1 MGTDQDT
8 FAAALRGGDT
18 TDDTKAGHGAAGPE
32 PTGSDSLQGGLPAG
46 ASAPPPSQAP
56 ETGAGL
62 IPAWRLREEAERR
75 RIAEERL
82 AELERPVPA
91 QPAPGHAKTEEA
103 SATAVA
109 PLFRQVQQH
118 LMFNARLAATSAYGT
133 EKIDAAEQ
141 AFLGAFN
148 AGRLDPHEAQR
159 VLDSPNRWVA
169 AVEWFD
175 RQTVLAEVGTDPA
188 AYRQRV
194 LDGALKDPAF
204 LQKAVETARAQ
215 ASPGAFAPPPPRQA
229 AVGGLPSLTRA
240 TAAAADGEEP
250 ENAAEGFAH
259 TWRTARR

>member
-1 MGTDQDT
+1 MGADQDT

-18 TDDTKAGHGAAGPE
+18 TDDTKAGFAAAGPE
-32 PTGSDSLQGGLPAG
+32 PTGSDSLQGGSLAGPLP
-46 ASAPPPSQAP
+46 PVPSQAP
-56 ETGAGL
+56 ETGTGL

-75 RIAEERL
+75 RVAEERL
-82 AELERPVPA
+82 TELEKSVPA
-91 QPAPGHAKTEEA
+91 PPAPGPAGTEEA
-103 SATAVA
+103 SAAAVA
-109 PLFRQVQQH
+109 PLFRQVQQQ

-175 RQTVLAEVGTDPA
+175 RQAVLAEVGTDPA

-194 LDGALKDPAF
+194 LDDALKDPSF

-229 AVGGLPSLTRA
+229 AAGGLPSLTRA

-250 ENAAEGFAH
+250 ENAAEVFTH
-259 TWRTARR
+259 TLRTARR